1 MNPLIRLAPFIV
13 SLQIAICYDSRFY
26 NTDLPIYEPFPLAV
40 INPTLSLCKNGS
52 TDVMTLFNSNQQN
65 FLALNLQLC
74 GFAIY
79 NITDK
84 QNNIQIAKYYAY
96 QPQKGQVLSLSTTD
110 SQNYLWVGYT
120 TGLFEIYDV
129 SQLNFPLVMSQNL
142 TSSSGS
148 DILNKVIQFQQFNLT
163 FLTCQNNF
171 KLVTWNNNQLTIQKE
186 VELSDWNIVKVRFA
200 FKQTILAVQ
209 GFTSIHFYQQPVSSI
224 QQGNLNYYCSYNPSS
239 AYVLSSFEVI
249 QETILVI
256 QVQLYKYIMVDIS
269 QFIQSY
275 NGSTCDLSKII
286 YLDTYPSDPLGNFF
300 VLSKDQKFLYTQ
312 QSSIGVL
319 VFDVSQKK
327 LETFQII
334 NTEGTCGDIQLSDD
348 ENYLFYSNW
357 FDTKVFK
364 KTQPNLNLDIPNLL
378 LNQYQLVSYTFYK
391 TGSGSFD
398 NQIIY
403 EEPSDILYMTRKD
416 QGSAIFKYQ
425 GQGVLDLISLV
436 DNGIPKISISYQARV
451 PGTNIF
457 YQSREILGLQI
468 VDYSDLTSP
477 KVLKTNISLGFKTF
491 KFEQIIFNKAG
502 TLGFVANIIGVLIIS
517 IKDILNPYVL
527 SQVNT
532 SNYLG
537 GDLSLYK
544 FSLSNDEK
552 TLLLFP
558 EFYGIVFADITDPLN
573 PYFLFKIYL
582 GNIYFLQQTKDSQYL
597 VCGVGYQ
604 GVFIYQINQDRSLTL
619 LSQVR
624 IKGVI
629 YFQWLIYDDNYLIV
643 TTAEI
648 DSIIL
653 VSLVDK
659 NNPEIIQ
666 IIPLALN
673 DPIYWLLPSQDQS
686 FLFASAQKAL
696 YQYFIQ
702 SQIIIHSQVYKLVS
716 IPNSN
721 QYLRQLLK
729 KGQPFQVGDVIQVYL
744 VNIYQTK
751 DVRIQEAF
759 YYQNFVTRGLPSW
772 MQYSP
777 SDQVLSIQ
785 ASKESLIAD
794 TNGQYLSKTLQQ
806 VIFLSYQGIGDDAF
820 INLNLNINTNDSI
833 NIKQACMRA
842 GYLDKSGF
850 VSSTYSPQ
858 NEFSLLDNQYSQIVL
873 QKWNQTQ
880 SQLQSVVD
888 FIQFTLNQN
897 IINYVIQFYIEP
909 SLIVDLKNQTNPI
922 SSNQNQVIVT
932 IQVTNGLFVNKLY
945 PGILVLINSE
955 QNIIQLQGSVSSIN
969 SVLSNTIKLSLLD
982 KSLFN
987 STITDVTID
996 DQINY
1001 KFVQTLPLGQA
1012 IFISLQSPVQVASI
1026 LQDDLNQQYPNAQL
1040 AVQTPFNY
1048 KMSDSV
1054 FKCAD
1059 SSSLQYKAKVS
1070 QGNGQFEEIPAGY
1083 WLSFS
1088 SNERT
1093 LVGTPQTNLFNQQF
1107 TIQIEATDGYTT
1119 AQDQLTVYVSII
1131 PFFLVLQIIIQ
1142 ILGPVLGVL
1151 GVWKYRTI
1159 FYNVMF
1165 KHFLIYSKEIVH
1177 VNEYYEKKIIITDN
1191 MLDISLQ
1198 LWKPVESQL
1207 QQKFVQQEM
1216 SQTYQASKIHQ
1227 IITNKYGEDLLQK
1240 SENNMTFVEQL
1251 QKSVNYNYDYDQE
1264 DQINQEI
1271 DTQQKQKKT
1280 NQQQDSSLNNSTN
1293 YKQNQKSNSSNQN
1306 KYEVNQSPQNKKIQT
1321 QQSMHASVLIK
1332 QINVNER
1339 MRVSSTI
1346 KQSQNQQ
1353 LFLLNGEINY
1363 DFIKKQVLQK
1373 HDTITQKERMVN
1385 QTLLKQLNTEE
1396 SRLSTMLKCLAAE
1409 YFIEC
1414 SPVCTQL
1421 VNLLKQKAL
1430 HIYREI
1436 DWYKAYVKAQVKEK
1450 VLETNFPT
1458 YLLEQDSVRLA
1469 LFEISEDMHKE
1480 QIKQSNKSS
1489 DQKYGENKY
1498 FKEVIIY
1505 LPLIEQYLFAEALGV
1520 TNKKRK
1526 FFEVSK
1532 GDCFHCYSF
1541 QIRSIKCYE
1550 KSVMFN
1556 CCVGLQEFFGL
1567 NQVEKGLSENQMLP
1581 EWMQIDSQK
1590 TEITLKGTPD
1600 KKHVGQSRF
1609 KFYDLDGYLI
1619 RQFDLQVL
1627 PKRRQSDQ
1635 EEEEILV
1642 QQIEIQVERKQEQSQ
1657 INDDTTR
1664 RNLLLDQTSE
1674 DTTRKNA
1681 LLDQTNDETTR
1692 KNVNLSQFNNQE
1704 KININLQQLS
1714 NSQNMQVVS
1723 DKVLELEEQ
1732 IPQIR
1737 NPQKFKSSDRSLS
1750 EENIQPENFTQKQ

>member
-1 MNPLIRLAPFIV
+1 MNLLQQFYSFLV
-13 SLQIAICYDSRFY
+13 CLQIARCYDSRFY
-26 NTDLPIYEPFPLAV
+26 NTDLPIYEPFPLSV
-40 INPTLSLCKNGS
+40 INPTTSLCKNGS
-52 TDVMTLFNSNQQN
+52 TDVMSLFNSNQQN

-84 QNNIQIAKYYAY
+84 QNSIQIVQFFPY
-96 QPQKGQVLSLSTTD
+96 QPQKGQVLSLSNTD

-120 TGLFEIYDV
+120 TGLFEIYDI
-129 SQLNFPLVMSQNL
+129 SKLNFPLVLSQNL
-142 TSSSGS
+142 TSSSGN
-148 DILNKVIQFQQFNLT
+148 DILNKVIQFPQYNLT
-163 FLTCQNNF
+163 FLACQNNF
-171 KLVTWNNNQLTIQKE
+171 KLITWQQNQLTIQKE
-186 VELSDWNIVKVRFA
+186 VELSDWNIVKIRFA
-200 FKQTILAVQ
+200 FKQTFLVVQ

-224 QQGNLNYYCSYNPSS
+224 QQGNLNYYCSFNPSS

-269 QFIQSY
+269 DFIQSY
-275 NGSTCDLSKII
+275 NGKTCDKTKIK

-300 VLSKDQKFLYTQ
+300 ALSKDQKFLYTQ

-319 VFDVSQKK
+319 VFDVSKQK

-334 NTEGTCGDIQLSDD
+334 KTEGTCGDVQLSDD

-357 FDTKVFK
+357 FDTKIFK

-378 LNQYQLVSYTFYK
+378 LNSYQLVSYTFYK

-425 GQGVLDLISLV
+425 GEGVLDLISLV
-436 DNGIPKISISYQARV
+436 DNGIPNISISYQARV

-468 VDYSDLTSP
+468 VDYTDIANP

-502 TLGFVANIIGVLIIS
+502 TLGFVANIIGVVIIS
-517 IKDILNPYVL
+517 IQDILNPQVL

-544 FSLSNDEK
+544 FSISHDEK

-582 GNIYFLQQTKDSQYL
+582 GNIYFLQQTQDSQYL

-629 YFQWLIYDDNYLIV
+629 YFQWLIYNDNYLIV

-659 NNPEIIQ
+659 KNPEIIQ
-666 IIPLALN
+666 IIPLAHN

-721 QYLRQLLK
+721 QFLRQLLQ
-729 KGQPFQVGDVIQVYL
+729 KGQPFQVGDIIQIYL

-759 YYQNFVTRGLPSW
+759 YYQNFVIQGLPSW
-772 MQYSP
+772 IQYSP

-785 ASKESLIAD
+785 ASKEALIAD

-806 VIFLSYQGIGDDAF
+806 IIFLSYQGLGDDAF
-820 INLNLNINTNDSI
+820 TNVNLNISSDDSI
-833 NIKQACMRA
+833 NIKQICMRA

-858 NEFSLLDNQYSQIVL
+858 NEFSLADNQYSQVVL

-880 SQLQSVVD
+880 VQLQSVLD

-909 SLIVDLKNQTNPI
+909 SLVVDLKNSTNII

-932 IQVTNGLFVNKLY
+932 LQVTNGLFVNKLY

-955 QNIIQLQGSVSSIN
+955 QNIIQLQGSVSSVN
-969 SVLSNTIKLSLLD
+969 SVLANTIKLSLTD

-1001 KFVQTLPLGQA
+1001 KFVQTLPLSQA
-1012 IFISLQSPVQVASI
+1012 TFISLQSPVTVQSS

-1048 KMSDSV
+1048 KMSESV
-1054 FKCAD
+1054 FKCVD

-1070 QGNGQFEEIPAGY
+1070 KGDGNFEEIPAGY

-1093 LVGTPQTNLFNQQF
+1093 LIGTPQTNLFNQQF

-1119 AQDQLTVYVSII
+1119 AKDQVIITVSII

-1142 ILGPVLGVL
+1142 ILGPVLGIL

-1159 FYNVMF
+1159 FYNIMF
-1165 KHFLIYSKEIVH
+1165 KRFLIYSKEIVH
-1177 VNEYYEKKIIITDN
+1177 VSEYYEKKIIITDN

-1198 LWKPVESQL
+1198 LWKPVENQL
-1207 QQKFVQQEM
+1207 LLKFVQLEM
-1216 SQTYQASKIHQ
+1216 SQAYQSNKIHH
-1227 IITNKYGEDLLQK
+1227 IITNKYGGDFIEK

-1251 QKSVNYNYDYDQE
+1251 QKSVNYNYDYEQE

-1271 DTQQKQKKT
+1271 DTKNQQKKN
-1280 NQQQDSSLNNSTN
+1280 NQQQDKTLNFSTH
-1293 YKQNQKSNSSNQN
+1293 YQQNQKNNNPNQS
-1306 KYEVNQSPQNKKIQT
+1306 KYEVNNSLQSKKIQT
-1321 QQSMHASVLIK
+1321 QQSMHTSALVK

-1353 LFLLNGEINY
+1353 LFLLNGEINF
-1363 DFIKKQVLQK
+1363 DFIKKQVLQN
-1373 HDTITQKERMVN
+1373 HDRITQKERMVN

-1414 SPVCTQL
+1414 SPLCTNL

-1430 HIYREI
+1430 HIYKEI
-1436 DWYKAYVKAQVKEK
+1436 DWYRAYVKVQVKEK

-1458 YLLEQDSVRLA
+1458 YLLEENSVRLA
-1469 LFEISEDMHKE
+1469 LYEISEDMQKE
-1480 QIKQSNKSS
+1480 QIQQSNSTQKQS
-1489 DQKYGENKY
+1489 ENKF

-1600 KKHVGQSRF
+1600 KKHVGESRF

-1627 PKRRQSDQ
+1627 PKRRQFDQ
-1635 EEEEILV
+1635 EEEEYQI
-1642 QQIEIQVERKQEQSQ
+1642 QQIEIQVERKKEQSS

-1681 LLDQTNDETTR
+1681 ILDQTRDETTR
-1692 KNVNLSQFNNQE
+1692 KNVNLNKSNSSE
-1704 KININLQQLS
+1704 KIQQNLQSLS
-1714 NSQNMQVVS
+1714 NSHNMQIIS

-1732 IPQIR
+1732 IPQIK
-1737 NPQKFKSSDRSLS
+1737 NSGKFKSTDRNLSDH
-1750 EENIQPENFTQKQ
+1750 NIPENLTQNQ